1 MKFTLRFLP
10 RSAAACALLAL
21 AQLAAYSQDAPTPE
35 THGIVLANMDRSV
48 KPGDDFYR
56 YANGGWLKRTE
67 IPPDRRYID
76 PNGLDFDGSND
87 LSRKRIA
94 SLIEEAAKANAPA
107 GSKTRKIVDF
117 YHSYMDEATIEAKG
131 LAPLRPH
138 LDAIAAIRD
147 KQDLA
152 RTLGESLRADVDAL
166 NLDNF
171 HTANLF
177 GLWVAPGFND
187 PEHYAAYLLQGGVE
201 MPDREYYLSDS
212 ESMRDIRAKY
222 QTHVSAMLKLAG
234 FTDPDVRAQHII
246 ELEHAIA
253 EKHIPLADQED
264 IHKANNTWKQA
275 DFVANAPGLDWV
287 EYFRGAGLSGQA
299 SFIVWQPSAF
309 TGESALVA
317 SVALDTWKDLLA
329 FHLIEDYA
337 SVLPKSFAEERFDFF
352 GKALSG
358 KTEHRPRWQGGVAMV
373 SSVMDETGNRML
385 PGRGVLGDALGQLY
399 AKRYFSPETKAQ
411 IEAMV
416 ANIIAAFRRRID
428 APSWMDPATKA
439 EAQAKLTTLYVGIG
453 YPETWRDYSSYE
465 VKADDIFGNLWR
477 GGLFDYHRVV
487 ARLGHPVD
495 RRDWC
500 VYPQTIDACE
510 LPLQNAITFPAAN
523 FQPPYFDPQAPAA
536 VNYGAIGQTIG
547 HEISHTFD
555 TTGSAFD
562 STGRVR
568 NWWKPADLAHFK
580 SATARLAAQYDT
592 YKPFPDLAVNG
603 KQTLNENIADLAGIS
618 AAYDAY
624 RTSLAGK
631 AVPVQNGITGDQ
643 QFFLGFAQQW
653 ASKSSEAFLR
663 EQVMTDDHSPDQF
676 RPVTVR
682 NLDAWYAAFDVKR
695 GDKLYLA
702 PADRVRIW

>member
-1 MKFTLRFLP
+1 MSFILRFLRP
-10 RSAAACALLAL
+10 NAAACALLTL
-21 AQLAAYSQDAPTPE
+21 APLAVYAQDAPAPE
-35 THGIVLANMDRSV
+35 THGIVVANMDRSV
-48 KPGDDFYR
+48 KPGEDFYR
-56 YANGGWLKRTE
+56 YANGDWLKRTE

-117 YHSYMDEATIEAKG
+117 YHSYMDETTIETKG

-147 KQDLA
+147 KHDLA

-187 PEHYAAYLLQGGVE
+187 PEHYAAYLLQGGLE

-253 EKHIPLADQED
+253 EKHIPLADQGD

-275 DFVANAPGLDWV
+275 DFAANAPGLDWA

-299 SFIVWQPSAF
+299 NFIVWQPTAF

-317 SVALDTWKDLLA
+317 SAALDTWKDWLI
-329 FHLIEDYA
+329 FHLIEDYS
-337 SVLPKSFAEERFDFF
+337 SVLPKAFADGRFDFF

-358 KTEHRPRWQGGVAMV
+358 KTERRPRWQGGVAMV
-373 SSVMDETGNRML
+373 SSVMDETGSRML
-385 PGRGVLGDALGQLY
+385 AGRGVLGDAVGQLY
-399 AKRYFSPETKAQ
+399 VQRYFSPDTKAQ
-411 IEAMV
+411 IEVMV
-416 ANIIAAFRRRID
+416 ANIIAAFRRRIE
-428 APSWMDPATKA
+428 ALSWMDPATKA
-439 EAQAKLTTLYVGIG
+439 EAEAKLSTLYVGIG

-465 VKADDIFGNLWR
+465 VKADDIFGNLCRPPRPYR
-477 GGLFDYHRVV
+477 GSQRVV
-487 ARLGHPVD
+487 LVSPS
-495 RRDWC
+495 RRCLRVAAAKRDH
-500 VYPQTIDACE
+500 VSRRK
-510 LPLQNAITFPAAN
+510 LPTAI
-523 FQPPYFDPQAPAA
+523 
-536 VNYGAIGQTIG
+536 
-547 HEISHTFD
+547 
-555 TTGSAFD
+555 
-562 STGRVR
+562 
-568 NWWKPADLAHFK
+568 
-580 SATARLAAQYDT
+580 
-592 YKPFPDLAVNG
+592 
-603 KQTLNENIADLAGIS
+603 
-618 AAYDAY
+618 
-624 RTSLAGK
+624 
-631 AVPVQNGITGDQ
+631 
-643 QFFLGFAQQW
+643 
-653 ASKSSEAFLR
+653 
-663 EQVMTDDHSPDQF
+663 F
-676 RPVTVR
+676 RPPGSRCGELRRRRSNHRTR
-682 NLDAWYAAFDVKR
+682 DQPHF
-695 GDKLYLA
+695 
-702 PADRVRIW
+702 